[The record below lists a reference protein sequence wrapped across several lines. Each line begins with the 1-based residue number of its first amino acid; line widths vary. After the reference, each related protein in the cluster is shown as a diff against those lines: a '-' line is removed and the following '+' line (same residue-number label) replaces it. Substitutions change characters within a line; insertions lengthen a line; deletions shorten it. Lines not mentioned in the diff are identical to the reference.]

1 MTPKMGQS
9 NTGTVPEKALM
20 PVHQNFEAIA
30 GI

>member
-9 NTGTVPEKALM
+9 GTVPEKALM